1 MCTNIVRECEDSRAG
16 ALKVALLRIYS
27 VGSKKKRRR
36 KKEGKSSLLLTKA
49 LKAPT
54 PYVRIEG
61 AGREGGGEGAFCST
75 YHREMN
81 LMARWCQ
88 LDPYWGSYEGRPG
101 ADAARPTPSTASCTS
116 QGKA

>member
-27 VGSKKKRRR
+27 VARKKKKK

-61 AGREGGGEGAFCST
+61 AGREGGGEGGGHSVAHIT
-75 YHREMN
+75 
-81 LMARWCQ
+81 
-88 LDPYWGSYEGRPG
+88 
-101 ADAARPTPSTASCTS
+101 
-116 QGKA
+116 GK